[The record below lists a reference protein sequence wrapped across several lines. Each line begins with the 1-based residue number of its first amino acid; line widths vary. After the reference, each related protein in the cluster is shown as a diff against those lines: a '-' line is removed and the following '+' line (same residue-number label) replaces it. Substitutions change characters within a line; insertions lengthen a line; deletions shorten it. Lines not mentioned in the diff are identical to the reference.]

1 MYKKEKNNYRPVS
14 VLSNMSKLY
23 ERCMHHQINHY
34 FLSLLSELQCGL
46 RQGFSAQHC
55 FLVMVEKMKKKK
67 KNRDNRV
74 VFGAV
79 LTFRS
84 EAFECIPHGLLIAKL
99 SAFGF
104 DKNHSPL
111 LLPFSITETKN

>member
-1 MYKKEKNNYRPVS
+1 MRSQTRIQCTALLFSDGRKN
-14 VLSNMSKLY
+14 
-23 ERCMHHQINHY
+23 E
-34 FLSLLSELQCGL
+34 
-46 RQGFSAQHC
+46 
-55 FLVMVEKMKKKK
+55 KKK

-99 SAFGF
+99 NAFGF

>member
-1 MYKKEKNNYRPVS
+1 MRSQTRIQCTALLFSDGRKN
-14 VLSNMSKLY
+14 
-23 ERCMHHQINHY
+23 E
-34 FLSLLSELQCGL
+34 
-46 RQGFSAQHC
+46 
-55 FLVMVEKMKKKK
+55 KKK

-74 VFGAV
+74 FFGAV

-99 SAFGF
+99 NAFGF

>member
-1 MYKKEKNNYRPVS
+1 MFCLIY
-14 VLSNMSKLY
+14 
-23 ERCMHHQINHY
+23 Q
-34 FLSLLSELQCGL
+34 
-46 RQGFSAQHC
+46 RQGCSAQHG

-99 SAFGF
+99 NAFGF

>member
-1 MYKKEKNNYRPVS
+1 MRSQTRIQCTALLFSDGRKN
-14 VLSNMSKLY
+14 
-23 ERCMHHQINHY
+23 E
-34 FLSLLSELQCGL
+34 
-46 RQGFSAQHC
+46 
-55 FLVMVEKMKKKK
+55 KKKK

-99 SAFGF
+99 NAFGF

>member
-1 MYKKEKNNYRPVS
+1 MRSQTRIQCTALLFSDGRKN
-14 VLSNMSKLY
+14 
-23 ERCMHHQINHY
+23 E
-34 FLSLLSELQCGL
+34 
-46 RQGFSAQHC
+46 
-55 FLVMVEKMKKKK
+55 KKK

-99 SAFGF
+99 NAFGF
-104 DKNHSPL
+104 GKNHSPL

>member
-1 MYKKEKNNYRPVS
+1 MRSQTRIQCTALLFSDGRKNEK
-14 VLSNMSKLY
+14 
-23 ERCMHHQINHY
+23 
-34 FLSLLSELQCGL
+34 
-46 RQGFSAQHC
+46 
-55 FLVMVEKMKKKK
+55 KKKK
-67 KNRDNRV
+67 KNIEKRV

-99 SAFGF
+99 NAFGF

>member
-1 MYKKEKNNYRPVS
+1 MRSQTRIQCTALLFSDGRKN
-14 VLSNMSKLY
+14 
-23 ERCMHHQINHY
+23 E
-34 FLSLLSELQCGL
+34 
-46 RQGFSAQHC
+46 
-55 FLVMVEKMKKKK
+55 KKK